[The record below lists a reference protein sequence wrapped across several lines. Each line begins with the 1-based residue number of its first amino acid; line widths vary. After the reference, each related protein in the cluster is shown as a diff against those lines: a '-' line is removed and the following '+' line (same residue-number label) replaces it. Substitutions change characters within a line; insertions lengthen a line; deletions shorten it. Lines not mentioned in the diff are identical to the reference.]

1 MSPRTSQT
9 PPRRRLA
16 AVLLA
21 GLAALWLVGCGS
33 SDNSGASSGP
43 SETVTI
49 THSQGETVI
58 EGVPTNVV
66 ALSSQ
71 WADASLSLGV
81 TPVGYF
87 DNVGMSS
94 GGQTAP
100 WETGL
105 ADSTKIDIQG
115 DIVEQVAALNPDLIL
130 APGFGADKS
139 TLDKLSALAPTIP
152 ALSTAQVEKWE
163 DQVSVLGE
171 IYQKQDEAAQVVAD
185 LDGRID
191 GIAEA
196 NPDLQGKTFIY
207 AFVASP
213 TQIMVVADPNDGA
226 NALFTRLGMVLD
238 PEIANSPGA
247 ATGRIALSPE
257 RVGDLDSD
265 LLVVTSAA
273 GLDDAFAQMAG
284 YSTLPAVQNG
294 GLVMLDIVTGVALN
308 LPSPLSL
315 PYALDEIEPALA
327 TAANQPA

>member
-9 PPRRRLA
+9 LPRRRLA

-21 GLAALWLVGCGS
+21 GIAALWLVGCGS
-33 SDNSGASSGP
+33 GDSSDSSG
-43 SETVTI
+43 SGETVTI

-58 EGVPTNVV
+58 EGVPSNVA

-71 WADASLSLGV
+71 WADASLALGV
-81 TPVGYF
+81 TPVGYI
-87 DNVGMSS
+87 DYVGMTS
-94 GGQTAP
+94 GGQAAP
-100 WETGL
+100 WQTGL
-105 ADSTKIDIQG
+105 ANSTKVDIQG

-152 ALSTAQVEKWE
+152 ALSSAQVEKWE
-163 DQVSVLGE
+163 DQVTVLGE
-171 IYQKQDEAAQVVAD
+171 IYQKQDEADQVIAD

-196 NPDLQGKTFIY
+196 NPGLQGKTFTY

-265 LLVVTSAA
+265 LLVVTTAV
-273 GLDDAFAQMAG
+273 GMEDAFAQMAG

-315 PYALDEIEPALA
+315 PYALDQIEPALA
-327 TAANQPA
+327 TVANQPA

>member
-21 GLAALWLVGCGS
+21 GIAALWLVGCGS
-33 SDNSGASSGP
+33 DSSGDSSGA

-58 EGVPTNVV
+58 EGVPNNVV

-71 WADASLSLGV
+71 WADASLALGV
-81 TPVGYF
+81 TPVGYI

-94 GGQTAP
+94 GGQSAP

-105 ADSTKIDIQG
+105 ADSTKVDIQG

-139 TLDKLSALAPTIP
+139 TLDKFSALAPTIP

-163 DQVSVLGE
+163 DQVAVLGE

-191 GIAEA
+191 GIAET
-196 NPDLQGKTFIY
+196 NPGLQGKTFLY

-315 PYALDEIEPALA
+315 PYALDQIEPELA
-327 TAANQPA
+327 TVANQPA